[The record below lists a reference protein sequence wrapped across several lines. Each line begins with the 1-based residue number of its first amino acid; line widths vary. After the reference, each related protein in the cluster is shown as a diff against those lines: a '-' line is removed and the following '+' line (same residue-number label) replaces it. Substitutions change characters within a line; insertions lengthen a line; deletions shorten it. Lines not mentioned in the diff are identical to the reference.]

1 MVEPEEDNDA
11 SQDMNAMKRS
21 QLALNKNIL
30 EINDLRHLMNASRER
45 QVSSLIYAGEQCLHM
60 LETLQSPIPFCIFCP
75 YLPERY
81 EAHVEKEAAC

>member
-30 EINDLRHLMNASRER
+30 EVNDLRNLMTASRER
-45 QVSSLIYAGEQCLHM
+45 QVRQLSDICWAVVSRYAANITITHSLLHP
-60 LETLQSPIPFCIFCP
+60 LPLPPRTL
-75 YLPERY
+75 
-81 EAHVEKEAAC
+81 